1 MSSVLFFK
9 MIVIKSESE
18 IEIMRRSGRITGTLL
33 NKLRKIV
40 CPGVTTKELDKFA
53 EDFIR
58 KRGAIPAF
66 KGYSGYPATICTSI
80 NEEVV
85 HGIPSKRRLKDGDII
100 SLDAGAIYKGYY
112 SDAAITVPVGKITE
126 EKKRLIRVTEEAFYR
141 GIEKAVSGNRLSDIS
156 SAIQKY
162 VERNGFSVVREFC
175 GHGVG
180 RMLHEDPEIPNYGEP
195 NRGPRLKSGMTFA
208 VEPMVNAG
216 TYEVDI
222 CSNGWTVV
230 TADGRPSSHF
240 ENTIVITDR
249 EPEILTMHQ

>member
-1 MSSVLFFK
+1 

-18 IEIMRRSGRITGTLL
+18 IEIMRKSGRITGSLL
-33 NKLRKIV
+33 NKLRKILR
-40 CPGVTTKELDKFA
+40 PGVTTKELDKFA

-58 KRGAIPAF
+58 KRGAVPAF
-66 KGYSGYPATICTSI
+66 KGYGGYPASLCASI

-100 SLDAGAIYKGYY
+100 GLDTGAIYKGYY

-126 EKKRLIRVTEEAFYR
+126 EKKRLIRITEEAFYR
-141 GIEKAVSGNRLSDIS
+141 GIEKARPGNRLSDIS

-162 VERNGFSVVREFC
+162 VEKNGFSIVREFC

-180 RMLHEDPEIPNYGEP
+180 RMLHEDPQIPNYGEP
-195 NRGPRLKSGMTFA
+195 NRGPRLKPGMTFA
-208 VEPMVNAG
+208 IEPMVNAG
-216 TYEVDI
+216 TYRVKI
-222 CSNGWTVV
+222 LSNGWTAV

-240 ENTIVITDR
+240 ENTIVITDER
-249 EPEILTMHQ
+249 PEILTRHQ

>member
-1 MSSVLFFK
+1 

-18 IEIMRRSGRITGTLL
+18 IEIMRKSGRITGSLL
-33 NKLRKIV
+33 NKLRKILR
-40 CPGVTTKELDKFA
+40 PGVTTKELDKFA

-58 KRGAIPAF
+58 KRGAVPAF
-66 KGYSGYPATICTSI
+66 KGYGGYPASLCASI

-100 SLDAGAIYKGYY
+100 GLDTGAIYKGYY

-126 EKKRLIRVTEEAFYR
+126 EKKRLIRITEEAFYR
-141 GIEKAVSGNRLSDIS
+141 GIEKARPGNRLSDIS

-162 VERNGFSVVREFC
+162 VEKNGFSIVREFC

-180 RMLHEDPEIPNYGEP
+180 RMLHEDPQIPNYGEP
-195 NRGPRLKSGMTFA
+195 NRGPRLKPGMTFA
-208 VEPMVNAG
+208 IEPMVNAG
-216 TYEVDI
+216 TYRVKI
-222 CSNGWTVV
+222 LSNGWTAV

-240 ENTIVITDR
+240 ENTIVITDER
-249 EPEILTMHQ
+249 PEILTISNKE